1 MGKRF
6 KWTFLQRR
14 QRANKYRKR
23 HSTSLV
29 TRELQIKITV
39 RYHFMNTKMAIIK
52 KKKHNKTDN
61 NQ

>member
-1 MGKRF
+1 M
-6 KWTFLQRR
+6 
-14 QRANKYRKR
+14 KR

-52 KKKHNKTDN
+52 KKNTTKQIITSEELEKFECLALLV
-61 NQ
+61 

>member
-1 MGKRF
+1 M
-6 KWTFLQRR
+6 
-14 QRANKYRKR
+14 KR

-52 KKKHNKTDN
+52 KTTKQIITSEELEKFECLALLV
-61 NQ
+61 